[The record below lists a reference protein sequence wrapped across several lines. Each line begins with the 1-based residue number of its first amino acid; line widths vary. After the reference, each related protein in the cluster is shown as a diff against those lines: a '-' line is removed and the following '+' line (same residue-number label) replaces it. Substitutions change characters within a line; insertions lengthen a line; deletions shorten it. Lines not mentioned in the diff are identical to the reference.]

1 MSVILL
7 SLEHYKVV
15 FQKACIY
22 QFHRT
27 VDIDYCAS
35 LSCTE
40 SQLKTLIKDW
50 YKMNYL
56 SDCKRNNEPYDDEYL
71 EWELQKIDKFKNEF
85 PKCSTYQMLKA
96 LECINYQIE
105 DIVDIPEVKE
115 TELSASYSM
124 LIEAIDEIKDTII
137 GRQPEYKNA
146 KWCIF

>member
-1 MSVILL
+1 
-7 SLEHYKVV
+7 
-15 FQKACIY
+15 
-22 QFHRT
+22 
-27 VDIDYCAS
+27 
-35 LSCTE
+35 
-40 SQLKTLIKDW
+40 
-50 YKMNYL
+50 MNYL
-56 SDCKRNNEPYDDEYL
+56 SYCKRNNEPYDDEYL

-124 LIEAIDEIKDTII
+124 LMEAIDEIKDTII